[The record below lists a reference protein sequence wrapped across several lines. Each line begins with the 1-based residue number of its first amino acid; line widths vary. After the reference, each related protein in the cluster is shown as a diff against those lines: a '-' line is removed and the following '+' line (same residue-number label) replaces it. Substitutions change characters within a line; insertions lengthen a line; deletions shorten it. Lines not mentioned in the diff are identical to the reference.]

1 MKNRSGR
8 SRYFIC
14 QAKEWLEKAIDYS
27 FSELYTLLNEVQIAS
42 TIISMI
48 TLSLLL
54 GNQGRWKLRATAG
67 NLNGAKAYKDLHGAY
82 GYGIRNRE

>member
-1 MKNRSGR
+1 
-8 SRYFIC
+8 
-14 QAKEWLEKAIDYS
+14 
-27 FSELYTLLNEVQIAS
+27 
-42 TIISMI
+42 MI

-54 GNQGRWKLRATAG
+54 GNYGRWKLRATAG